1 MDTSLV
7 ITTKDHL
14 TDETQ
19 TKTITNINPQ
29 AASADLKTFAQM
41 TAALS
46 KDAFVKATRIDKTEL
61 DTTKPARTITSFK
74 YSKTVNGAMASLDVP
89 SNGIINIAVSEVRVK
104 CILFTLKTPYDV
116 APQFRNLSS
125 TSNATVA
132 SAEYHFIGY
141 SNDSS
146 AWSLPIA
153 THQDYSSR
161 QDVTAGV
168 VSFTLHFDETD
179 EFAAFDQPI
188 TINITEE

>member
-29 AASADLKTFAQM
+29 AASSDLRTFAQM

-74 YSKTVNGAMASLDVP
+74 YSKTVNGAAASLDVP
-89 SNGIINIAVSEVRVK
+89 SDGIINIALSEVRTK
-104 CILFTLKTPYDV
+104 CILFILKTPYDV
-116 APQFRNLSS
+116 APRLLDFSS
-125 TSNATVA
+125 SSNAQFA
-132 SAEYHFIGY
+132 SAEYHFLGY
-141 SNDSS
+141 SSDSS
-146 AWSLPIA
+146 AWNLPIA
-153 THQDYSSR
+153 THQDYSAR

-179 EFAAFDQPI
+179 EFAAYNKPI
-188 TINITEE
+188 TINITEG